1 MRGGALVGLPIGS
14 DSLKEHQKITI
25 AAFSI
30 TFIIFVIA
38 ARRIESNAKYCGHTI
53 QRPLPHRSSSIVI
66 QVTSY
71 YGTPCTAIA
80 QKSMSSCLN

>member
-1 MRGGALVGLPIGS
+1 VGLPIGS

-53 QRPLPHRSSSIVI
+53 QKPLPHRSSSIVI
-66 QVTSY
+66 QAVFCY
-71 YGTPCTAIA
+71 PMPCTMIA
-80 QKSMSSCLN
+80 QKSMSSY